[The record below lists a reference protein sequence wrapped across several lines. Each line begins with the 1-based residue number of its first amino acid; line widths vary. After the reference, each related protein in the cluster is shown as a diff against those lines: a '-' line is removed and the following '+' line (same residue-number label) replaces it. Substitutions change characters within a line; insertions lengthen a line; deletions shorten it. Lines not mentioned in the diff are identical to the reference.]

1 MNLSKLSRTELIRL
15 QADISKE
22 MDSRAEADKDET
34 RKKIADMAAEAGYSV
49 EDLFGSKP
57 TRQRARAKVKFRDPK
72 NTGNAWS
79 GRGRMPRWLTAEVA
93 KGKKKEDFAV

>member
-1 MNLSKLSRTELIRL
+1 MNLSNLSRTELIRL

-34 RKKIADMAAEAGYSV
+34 RKKIAEMAAEAGYSV

-72 NTGNAWS
+72 NTANAWS
-79 GRGRMPRWLTAEVA
+79 GRGRMPLWLTAEVE
-93 KGKKKEDFAV
+93 KGKKKGDFAV

>member
-22 MDSRAEADKDET
+22 MDGRAEADKDDT
-34 RKKIADMAAEAGYSV
+34 RKKIAEMAADAGYSV
-49 EDLFGSKP
+49 EELFGSKP
-57 TRQRARAKVKFRDPK
+57 ARKRAHAKVKYRDPK
-72 NTGNAWS
+72 NVANAWS

-93 KGKKKEDFAV
+93 KGKKKEDYAV